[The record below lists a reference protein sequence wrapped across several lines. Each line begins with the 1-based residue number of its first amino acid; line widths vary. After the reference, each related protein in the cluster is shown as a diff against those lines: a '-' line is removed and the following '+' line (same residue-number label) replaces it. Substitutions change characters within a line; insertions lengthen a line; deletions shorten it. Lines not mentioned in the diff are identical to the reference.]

1 MLQTKWKNVVE
12 INLEMVDESVQIN
25 DKNTS
30 TDGVVAAMELYGLL
44 SC

>member
-1 MLQTKWKNVVE
+1 
-12 INLEMVDESVQIN
+12 MVDENVQIN

-30 TDGVVAAMELYGLL
+30 TYGVVAAMELYGLL